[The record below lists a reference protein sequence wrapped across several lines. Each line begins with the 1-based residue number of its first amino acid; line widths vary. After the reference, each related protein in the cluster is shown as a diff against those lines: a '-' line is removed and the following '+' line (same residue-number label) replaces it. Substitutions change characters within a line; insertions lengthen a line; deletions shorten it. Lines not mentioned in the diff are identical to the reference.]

1 MSGPALHAPEPGA
14 ALLHIQYYGGC
25 GGGGLPYTASGRH
38 ALSTSAN
45 APKAVSSTVLP
56 FCVMVT
62 WLAGRLRVRVSEP

>member
-1 MSGPALHAPEPGA
+1 MSGPTLHAPEQGA
-14 ALLHIQYYGGC
+14 ALHSTSSTVGEWV
-25 GGGGLPYTASGRH
+25 GLPYTASGWH

>member
-1 MSGPALHAPEPGA
+1 MRSNRESGSEFAPHPDM
-14 ALLHIQYYGGC
+14 YGGC
-25 GGGGLPYTASGRH
+25 GGVGLPYTASGWH